1 MDKIAP
7 EIISERY
14 RPYQKSES
22 GTIIENPI
30 RKFEF
35 IVRPQRKLV
44 KIRAF

>member
-1 MDKIAP
+1 MEKIAP
-7 EIISERY
+7 EIISQRY

-22 GTIIENPI
+22 GTLIENLI

-35 IVRPQRKLV
+35 IVHPQRKLE